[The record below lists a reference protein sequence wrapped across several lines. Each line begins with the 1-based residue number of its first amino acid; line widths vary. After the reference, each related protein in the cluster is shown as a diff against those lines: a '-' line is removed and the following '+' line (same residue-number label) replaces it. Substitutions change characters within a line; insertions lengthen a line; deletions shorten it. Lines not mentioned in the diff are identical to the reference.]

1 MTTEENLN
9 QEEEV
14 TTTPASESESEDT
27 SDLDEVLE
35 EDSNDR
41 IKELEKKIENLEKGI
56 AKGFSEQGRKT
67 EGVKL
72 KEVITPS
79 VIKSLYFDSRPEA
92 KEIWEEVETTA
103 TQLGKDPFELYESS
117 PYFKGEAKARFEA
130 KAEEEKS
137 KAKITKPS
145 TEVEFSQ
152 SIDSVKAEDVVNLKP
167 AQKLEWIKRQ
177 AEKERNGR

>member
-1 MTTEENLN
+1 MTEENLN
-9 QEEEV
+9 LEEED
-14 TTTPASESESEDT
+14 PSKLPDESESEET

-41 IKELEKKIENLEKGI
+41 VKELEKEVADLKKGMS
-56 AKGFSEQGRKT
+56 KFFSEQGRKT

-79 VIKSLYFDSRPEA
+79 VIKSLYFDSKPEA

-103 TQLGKDPFELYESS
+103 KQLGKDPFELYESS

-145 TEVEFSQ
+145 TEVEFEK
-152 SIDSVKAEDVVNLKP
+152 SIESIKAEDVASLKP
-167 AQKLEWIKRQ
+167 GQKMAWIKAQ
-177 AEKERNGR
+177 AEKERSGG